1 MLFPWKI
8 YIVSVKECGERRRF
22 VEHQKQKLESYGFQV
37 EIIDAIYWKTTNVMD
52 RMNQLGI
59 DFLYHLSQTQI
70 ACFLSHRMVWQ
81 KIVDCQEKYTIVLED
96 DIDLADFDLFL
107 QSEKEVSTLDSFH
120 GLIFWKHPEKVRLDT
135 EKISK
140 NLIKAYEQWGTCA
153 YHLSPKICAELL
165 EISQL
170 TKPIDNYL
178 YNDIFPAYNNIFMT
192 ERDPFIN
199 IGLIENREVYGYT
212 FKSLIMG

>member
-8 YIVSVKECGERRRF
+8 YIVSVKECRERRRF
-22 VEHQKQKLESYGFQV
+22 VEHQKKKLEYYGFHV
-37 EIIDAIYWKTTNVMD
+37 EIIDAIYWQTTNVMD
-52 RMNQLGI
+52 RMNQLEI
-59 DFLYHLSQTQI
+59 DFLYHISQTQI
-70 ACFLSHRMVWQ
+70 ACFLSHRMIWQ
-81 KIVDCQEKYTIVLED
+81 KIVDCQDEYAIVLED

-107 QSEKEVSTLDSFH
+107 QSEKELSTLDSFH
-120 GLIFWKHPEKVRLDT
+120 GLIFWKHPEKLRLDT

-165 EISQL
+165 EISHL

-178 YNDIFPAYNNIFMT
+178 YNDIFPVYNTIFMT

-212 FKSLIMG
+212 FKSLIM